1 MEITMYVNKYKHARY
16 NFFKWRYQLEFYHKV
31 ILAISFACITG
42 ILSTGAILSPWIS
55 GSSDR
60 ADLCGA
66 VKCSSAREMVGWH

>member
-42 ILSTGAILSPWIS
+42 ILAQVRFYLPGLRFLSP
-55 GSSDR
+55 GR
-60 ADLCGA
+60 PLR
-66 VKCSSAREMVGWH
+66 CS